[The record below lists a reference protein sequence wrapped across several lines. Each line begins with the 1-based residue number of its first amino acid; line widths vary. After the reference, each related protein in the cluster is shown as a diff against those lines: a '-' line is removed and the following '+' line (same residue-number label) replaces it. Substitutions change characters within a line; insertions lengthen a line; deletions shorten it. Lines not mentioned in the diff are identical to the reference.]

1 MATNWSEPM
10 IQREI
15 VEINSFVLI
24 EQAEK
29 YAETGLICIYK
40 AIKLLAL
47 IKTCD
52 TEEDVVS
59 FWQNTR

>member
-1 MATNWSEPM
+1 MATNWSEPK

-29 YAETGLICIYK
+29 YAEQQLFHEK
-40 AIKLLAL
+40 
-47 IKTCD
+47 
-52 TEEDVVS
+52 S
-59 FWQNTR
+59 